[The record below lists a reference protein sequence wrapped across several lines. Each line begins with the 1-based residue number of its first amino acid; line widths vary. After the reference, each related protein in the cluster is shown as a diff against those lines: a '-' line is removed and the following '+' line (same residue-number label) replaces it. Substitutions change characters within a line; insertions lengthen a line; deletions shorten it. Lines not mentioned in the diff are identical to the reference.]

1 MHMHDFMTR
10 PLRIAQLAAAAALLA
25 APLASADP
33 VAIGRY
39 KDWSVFTDTAGG
51 ETICYAAT
59 PATDKAPKAA
69 DHGEVWFYV
78 TNWKSGRARNQP
90 SLKVGYTLREDM
102 APKVQVGRS
111 SWKMFSV
118 EREAFADDSDDPRIV
133 SALKKG
139 SELRV
144 QAVSAR
150 NTQVAYHFS
159 LSGSAAAIDKAA
171 ATCR

>member
-1 MHMHDFMTR
+1 MRTR
-10 PLRIAQLAAAAALLA
+10 LLPVSLIAVFLA
-25 APLASADP
+25 APLASAEP

-39 KDWSVFTDTAGG
+39 KDWSVFTDTVNG

-59 PATDKAPKAA
+59 AATDKAPKTA

-90 SLKVGYTLREDM
+90 SLKVGFNLREDL
-102 APKVQVGRS
+102 APKAQVGRS
-111 SWKMFSV
+111 SWSLFAV
-118 EREAFADDSDDPRIV
+118 GREAFADDADDPRIV
-133 SALKKG
+133 AALKKG

-159 LSGSAAAIDKAA
+159 LSGSTAAIDKAS

>member
-1 MHMHDFMTR
+1 MQNHMTR
-10 PLRIAQLAAAAALLA
+10 TLRLPALIAAAMLLV
-25 APLASADP
+25 APLASAEP

-39 KDWSVFTDTAGG
+39 KDWSVFTDTSGG

-59 PATDKAPKAA
+59 PATDKAPKNA

-78 TNWKSGRARNQP
+78 TSWKSGRARNQP
-90 SLKVGYTLREDM
+90 SLKVGFNLREDM
-102 APKVQVGRS
+102 APKVQIGRS
-111 SWKMFSV
+111 SWSLFAV
-118 EREAFADDSDDPRIV
+118 AREAFADDSDDPRIV

-139 SELRV
+139 SEIRV

-159 LSGSAAAIDKAA
+159 LSGSAAAIDKAT

>member
-1 MHMHDFMTR
+1 MQNQIMRTLR
-10 PLRIAQLAAAAALLA
+10 LPLSLIAALLLA
-25 APLASADP
+25 TPLASAEP
-33 VAIGRY
+33 TAIGRY
-39 KDWSVFTDTAGG
+39 KDWSVFTETTNG

-59 PATDKAPKAA
+59 PATDKAPKTA

-90 SLKVGYTLREDM
+90 SLKVGYNLREDM
-102 APKVQVGRS
+102 APKAQVGRS
-111 SWKMFSV
+111 SWSLFASG
-118 EREAFADDSDDPRIV
+118 REAFADDADDPRIV

-139 SELRV
+139 AELRV

>member
-1 MHMHDFMTR
+1 MTR
-10 PLRIAQLAAAAALLA
+10 QRRLSLLLIAALLA
-25 APLASADP
+25 APLASAEP

-39 KDWSVFTDTAGG
+39 KNWSVFTDTAGG
-51 ETICYAAT
+51 EKICYAAT
-59 PATDKAPKAA
+59 PATDKAPKTA

-78 TNWKSGRARNQP
+78 TNWKSGRAHNQP
-90 SLKVGYTLREDM
+90 SLKVGFPLREDM
-102 APKVQVGRS
+102 APKAQIGRS
-111 SWKMFSV
+111 SWNLFAV
-118 EREAFADDSDDPRIV
+118 DREAFADDADDPRIV
-133 SALKKG
+133 AGLKKG

>member
-1 MHMHDFMTR
+1 MTR
-10 PLRIAQLAAAAALLA
+10 TLRLSQLLAAAILLA

-33 VAIGRY
+33 VAVGRY
-39 KDWSVFTDTAGG
+39 KDWSVFTETTDG

-59 PATDKAPKAA
+59 PATDKAPKSA

-90 SLKVGYTLREDM
+90 SLKVGYNLREDM
-102 APKVQVGRS
+102 APKARIGRS
-111 SWKMFSV
+111 SWTLFAV
-118 EREAFADDSDDPRIV
+118 GREAFADDADDSHIV

-144 QAVSAR
+144 EAVSAR

-171 ATCR
+171 STCR

>member
-1 MHMHDFMTR
+1 MQNHMTR
-10 PLRIAQLAAAAALLA
+10 TLRLPALLAAALLIA
-25 APLASADP
+25 APLASAEP

-39 KDWSVFTDTAGG
+39 KDWSVFTDTSGG

-59 PATDKAPKAA
+59 PATDKAPKNA

-90 SLKVGYTLREDM
+90 SLKVGFNLREDM

-111 SWKMFSV
+111 SWSLFAV
-118 EREAFADDSDDPRIV
+118 GREAFADDSDDPRIV

-139 SELRV
+139 SEIRV

-159 LSGSAAAIDKAA
+159 LSGSAAAIDKAT

>member
-1 MHMHDFMTR
+1 MRHDKMRHTR
-10 PLRIAQLAAAAALLA
+10 IFALLLAALTA
-25 APLASADP
+25 APLAMADP
-33 VAIGRY
+33 VAVGRY

-59 PATDKAPKAA
+59 PATDKAPKNA

-78 TNWKSGRARNQP
+78 TSWKSGRARNQP
-90 SLKVGYTLREDM
+90 SLKVGFDMREDM

-111 SWKMFSV
+111 SWSLFAV
-118 EREAFADDSDDPRIV
+118 GREAFADDADDPRIV

-159 LSGSAAAIDKAA
+159 LSGSAAAIDKAGA
-171 ATCR
+171 SCR

>member
-1 MHMHDFMTR
+1 MQNDMMRKFR
-10 PLRIAQLAAAAALLA
+10 FPLMLAAAAMLA
-25 APLASADP
+25 APLASAEP
-33 VAIGRY
+33 VAVGRY
-39 KDWSVFTDTAGG
+39 KNWSVFTDNAGG

-59 PATDKAPKAA
+59 PATDKAPKTA

-90 SLKVGYTLREDM
+90 SLKVGFNLREDM
-102 APKVQVGRS
+102 APKAQVGRS
-111 SWKMFSV
+111 SWSLFAV
-118 EREAFADDSDDPRIV
+118 GREAFADDSDDPRIV
-133 SALKKG
+133 AALKKG

-159 LSGSAAAIDKAA
+159 LSGSSAAIEKAA

>member
-1 MHMHDFMTR
+1 M
-10 PLRIAQLAAAAALLA
+10 RISHLASLLAAAALI
-25 APLASADP
+25 APLASAEP

-39 KDWSVFTDTAGG
+39 KDWAVFTDTSGG

-59 PATDKAPKAA
+59 AATDKAPRSA
-69 DHGEVWFYV
+69 DHGEVWFYI

-90 SLKVGYTLREDM
+90 SLKVGFDLREDL
-102 APKVQVGRS
+102 APKLRVGRS
-111 SWKMFSV
+111 SWSLFSSG
-118 EREAFADDSDDPRIV
+118 REAFADDSDDPRIV
-133 SALKKG
+133 NAVKKG
-139 SELRV
+139 SELRIE
-144 QAVSAR
+144 AVSER